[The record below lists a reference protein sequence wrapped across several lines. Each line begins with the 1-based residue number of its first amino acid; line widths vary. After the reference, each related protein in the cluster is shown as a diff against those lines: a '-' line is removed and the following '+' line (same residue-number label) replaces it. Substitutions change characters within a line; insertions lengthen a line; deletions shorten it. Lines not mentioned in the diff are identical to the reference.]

1 VSAEFVRTGQR
12 LGEPVL
18 VAQRR
23 PQLERLSAA
32 LGDPEE
38 VTFLDM
44 SVSGRNPGRILPW
57 ILHAFSRKHGGRQV
71 RIIGEPIW
79 PGRTS
84 LEYPACLEHEALINY
99 ALRDMAVNVMCP
111 YDITGL
117 TVQMV
122 RDAHL
127 THPWTMDRG
136 GAVKP
141 TAGFDEEELKSLLDQ
156 RLAPPPGDALPL
168 TFTKSGLRLVR
179 QLAGTVAR
187 ANGMSAERT
196 DDFTY
201 AVNEAATNAVRHG
214 GGEGTMRLWTEHDH
228 LAADVHSAIPLAD
241 PVAGRLHPDPTAA
254 SARGLPLINHL
265 CDLVRWS
272 GGDDGTRVRMW
283 MRLGA

>member
-1 VSAEFVRTGQR
+1 VSAEFVRIGQR

-18 VAQRR
+18 LAQPR
-23 PQLERLSAA
+23 PQLERLAA
-32 LGDPEE
+32 ELGEPED

-44 SVSGRNPGRILPW
+44 SVKGRNPGRILPW
-57 ILHAFSRKHGGRQV
+57 ILHAFSRRHGGRPV

-79 PGRTS
+79 PGRTP
-84 LEYPACLEHEALINY
+84 LEYPACLQHEALINY
-99 ALRDMAVNVMCP
+99 ALRDMAVTVMCP

-122 RDAHL
+122 RDAHR
-127 THPWTMDRG
+127 THPLTMDRA
-136 GAVKP
+136 GAVRP
-141 TAGFDEEELKSLLDQ
+141 TAGFDEEELKALLDQ
-156 RLAPPPGDALPL
+156 RLAPPPGDAVPL
-168 TFTKSGLRLVR
+168 SFTGSGLRLVR

-187 ANGMSAERT
+187 ANGLPTERVE
-196 DDFTY
+196 DFTY

-228 LAADVHSAIPLAD
+228 LAADVHSPEPLPD
-241 PVAGRLHPDPTAA
+241 PVAGRLQPDVTAS

-272 GGDDGTRVRMW
+272 GDDDGTRVRMW
-283 MRLGA
+283 MRLHA